1 MKYTQKLLR
10 KHVQFIKGLI
20 RNVIRKKSCAWH
32 CKDNNNADGNFRD
45 ASTRTSFRGWQ
56 TLQVRLRT
64 SSTLSIFSP
73 ASSLE
78 QCHLAIIIFS
88 CGISIALS
96 VAQSHALYRSLSM
109 ERRAVLSIA
118 TQWPSPLEVQA
129 LLHLKLRAFPTD
141 MSKCTTRSIERV
153 SNVRAGYARMLI

>member
-1 MKYTQKLLR
+1 MLSERRAVHGTVKI
-10 KHVQFIKGLI
+10 H
-20 RNVIRKKSCAWH
+20 
-32 CKDNNNADGNFRD
+32 NNADSNFRD
-45 ASTRTSFRGWQ
+45 QVFRDGK
-56 TLQVRLRT
+56 LFKCT

-73 ASSLE
+73 ASSLK

-109 ERRAVLSIA
+109 ERRAILSTA

-129 LLHLKLRAFPTD
+129 LPHLKLRAFPTD
-141 MSKCTTRSIERV
+141 MSKCTSHSIERV
-153 SNVRAGYARMLI
+153 SNVRAGYPRMPI